1 MWKWKPF
8 LLIAYVMHLQSALIL
23 TALVALISAA
33 KQRHHILIAIL
44 RLEATSLIFAT
55 LYSIN
60 FSQTREDFIGII
72 LLTLAAAETASALG
86 LLSSLTRFTGSDKL
100 SSCSFHTF

>member
-1 MWKWKPF
+1 MEVKVF
-8 LLIAYVMHLQSALIL
+8 LLIAHTMHLQPIL
-23 TALVALISAA
+23 MFTALVALVSAA

-44 RLEATSLIFAT
+44 SLEATSLILAA

-60 FSQTREDFIGII
+60 FSQAREDYLGTI

-86 LLSSLTRFTGSDKL
+86 LLSSLTRFTGSDKF
-100 SSCSFHTF
+100 SSCSFHSF